1 MLHVLRRVKHIAPA
15 NRTAGEQPSAMKTVL
30 FSSTSWQKPETF
42 GHDNDQTPPIQPVAS
57 NTQWLSNFGKT
68 NSTNIAKAIHKKY
81 FRVDVS
87 MTVKTATTV
96 FLLWHYVAVIYVGT
110 AFQSFGGTNCPLSS
124 SWNVHNHLPGYNK
137 MSQPADCSIKNIT
150 LHITCLQPQLRP
162 EPWWLSIHVQPLW
175 HLHRI
180 WTGSVT
186 RQDMH
191 QPQMP
196 HFCKVIAT
204 KVRLTPL

>member
-1 MLHVLRRVKHIAPA
+1 MLHVLQRVKHIATT

-30 FSSTSWQKPETF
+30 FSSTSWRKPGTF

-57 NTQWLSNFGKT
+57 HTQWLGNFRKT
-68 NSTNIAKAIHKKY
+68 NSTNTAKATYGKY

-96 FLLWHYVAVIYVGT
+96 FLLWHYVVVTYMGT
-110 AFQSFGGTNCPLSS
+110 AFRRYTLHSSS

-137 MSQPADCSIKNIT
+137 VSQPADYSIKNIT
-150 LHITCLQPQLRP
+150 LHITCSQPKLRP
-162 EPWWLSIHVQPLW
+162 EPWWLSTRVRPLW
-175 HLHRI
+175 HLDRI

-196 HFCKVIAT
+196 HFCKAIAT